1 MNARYTLQQVADYF
15 ISWSNETEDAITNL
29 KLQKL
34 VYYAQTWFLG
44 HTQSA
49 LFAEDVQAW
58 VHGPVVPELYQQYKQ
73 HGWRPIQRED
83 LGLGS
88 FEGAEASFDA
98 ATRAI
103 LADVRNHYAA
113 KGAFELELLTHRQLP
128 WYATRNGLPE
138 DAPCTAVIP
147 KELMMQW
154 ASQQL
159 QAQ

>member
-1 MNARYTLQQVADYF
+1 MNAKYNLQQVADYF

-34 VYYAQTWFLG
+34 VYYAQAWFLG

-49 LFAEDVQAW
+49 LFPEDVQAW
-58 VHGPVVPELYQQYKQ
+58 VHGPVVPELYKQYKQ
-73 HGWRPIQRED
+73 FGWKPIQRED
-83 LGLGS
+83 LGSCS
-88 FEGAEASFDA
+88 FEGVEASFDEED
-98 ATRAI
+98 RGI

-113 KGAFELELLTHRQLP
+113 KGAFELELLTHRQSP
-128 WYATRNGLPE
+128 WYLTRNGRPE
-138 DAPCTAVIP
+138 DEACTEVIS

-159 QAQ
+159 QA